1 MLFGIRFT
9 SVRGW
14 IQMYDRFVDMYH
26 SSVRRKL
33 RDVIE
38 GDLTKPE
45 IVQLLSWINEYT
57 SVVTEQ

>member
-1 MLFGIRFT
+1 
-9 SVRGW
+9 
-14 IQMYDRFVDMYH
+14 MYDRFVDMYH